1 MFSSVLL
8 PMLALASMA
17 AAKQC
22 INTTVPVTIS
32 ARTGIFNIA
41 VPQTNLDAITFAQN
55 LTQQGRNFTNEAL
68 TGYATTSG
76 TYDISTEFCM
86 PDSSNSTMPTVQVLT
101 HGIGFD
107 KTYWDLSY
115 DNFNYS
121 YVDAATE
128 AGYCTLNYDRLGLG
142 NSSHIADSQGTLDE
156 LQAFLEIQALAAL
169 TMMLRNG
176 TLPGTDG
183 TSFSKVVHV
192 GHSFGSAQTYALVDM
207 YPTISDG
214 IVLTGFSM
222 NSSFTGFFVAGSNFM
237 QANNNQPLRFGNISG
252 TTIETVLSMVS
263 LTDLTAG
270 FDFGSIV
277 PGQNLPNGYL
287 VSSNE
292 EANQY
297 LFLLPGFFDPNI
309 LTVAELTK
317 QPVTTGELL
326 TLGSAPMMNN
336 FAGPVLVLTGSNDV
350 PYCGGNCL
358 ATGNPSLASIPAA
371 VAMSFPNVGAS
382 NFTAYIQ
389 PNTAHGINLHYNAT
403 GAYDVIQSFLASKG
417 LASS

>member
-1 MFSSVLL
+1 MFSSVVFPALV
-8 PMLALASMA
+8 LASLVS
-17 AAKQC
+17 AKQC
-22 INTTVPVTIS
+22 VNTTVPVTIS

-55 LTQQGRNFTNEAL
+55 LTQQGRNFTNDVL

-86 PDSSNSTMPTVQVLT
+86 PDSSSSTMPTVQVLT

-121 YVDAATE
+121 YVDVATE

-142 NSSHIADSQGTLDE
+142 NSSHISDSQDTLDE
-156 LQAFLEIQALAAL
+156 LQAFLEVQSLAAL

-176 TLPGTDG
+176 TLPGTNG

-237 QANNNQPLRFGNISG
+237 QANSNQPLRFGNISG
-252 TTIETVLSMVS
+252 AVIETVLDMVS

-292 EANQY
+292 GANQY

-326 TLGSAPMMNN
+326 TLGSASPMNN

-371 VAMSFPNVGAS
+371 VAMSFPNVGVS

-403 GAYDVIQSFLASKG
+403 GAYDVIQTFLASKG